1 MKNKNKMRNKLAI
14 YLRSAVLLCCLMALP
29 KSVFAQNNVIDEVIW
44 VVGDEIILKSDVESL
59 RLQYLID
66 GKKIDGNPYC
76 VIPEQIAI
84 QKLFLNQAKLDSIEV
99 SESAIIRQVDMYM
112 AEYLK
117 MFNSKEK
124 MEEVMNKT
132 TSQIRRDLRNSLRE
146 GETVKMV
153 QDKLVGDIAVTP
165 AEVRRFFQDL
175 PQDSIPYIPTKVE
188 VQIITQ
194 LPRVSLAEVDD
205 VKKRLRE
212 YTDQVNSGEMP
223 FSTLARLYSEDLG
236 SAMKGGEIGFMGR
249 GMLAPEYANVAFNM
263 QEPGKVS
270 KIVETEFGY
279 HIIQLV
285 EKRGD
290 RVNTRHIL
298 LKPKVSD
305 EDLTKSTNKLD
316 SLANDIRDEKFSFG
330 EAALYLSDNKETRN
344 NSGLM
349 PNPYD
354 GTSRFEMQALPPEIA
369 KVIEKLNV
377 GDVSNAFTM
386 IDDKGREV
394 CAIVRLKDRI
404 QGHKATITEDYQ
416 NLRDLVIAEKREAIL
431 HNWIVKKQK
440 ETYVRINDGWRECE
454 FEYPGWIKD

>member
-270 KIVETEFGY
+270 KIEIGRASCRE
-279 HIIQLV
+279 
-285 EKRGD
+285 
-290 RVNTRHIL
+290 RV
-298 LKPKVSD
+298 
-305 EDLTKSTNKLD
+305 
-316 SLANDIRDEKFSFG
+316 
-330 EAALYLSDNKETRN
+330 
-344 NSGLM
+344 
-349 PNPYD
+349 
-354 GTSRFEMQALPPEIA
+354 
-369 KVIEKLNV
+369 
-377 GDVSNAFTM
+377 
-386 IDDKGREV
+386 
-394 CAIVRLKDRI
+394 
-404 QGHKATITEDYQ
+404 
-416 NLRDLVIAEKREAIL
+416 
-431 HNWIVKKQK
+431 
-440 ETYVRINDGWRECE
+440 
-454 FEYPGWIKD
+454 

>member
-298 LKPKVSD
+298 LKPK
-305 EDLTKSTNKLD
+305 
-316 SLANDIRDEKFSFG
+316 
-330 EAALYLSDNKETRN
+330 
-344 NSGLM
+344 
-349 PNPYD
+349 
-354 GTSRFEMQALPPEIA
+354 EI
-369 KVIEKLNV
+369 
-377 GDVSNAFTM
+377 
-386 IDDKGREV
+386 GRAHV
-394 CAIVRLKDRI
+394 
-404 QGHKATITEDYQ
+404 
-416 NLRDLVIAEKREAIL
+416 
-431 HNWIVKKQK
+431 
-440 ETYVRINDGWRECE
+440 
-454 FEYPGWIKD
+454 

>member
-153 QDKLVGDIAVTP
+153 QDKLLGDIAV
-165 AEVRRFFQDL
+165 
-175 PQDSIPYIPTKVE
+175 
-188 VQIITQ
+188 
-194 LPRVSLAEVDD
+194 
-205 VKKRLRE
+205 
-212 YTDQVNSGEMP
+212 
-223 FSTLARLYSEDLG
+223 
-236 SAMKGGEIGFMGR
+236 
-249 GMLAPEYANVAFNM
+249 
-263 QEPGKVS
+263 
-270 KIVETEFGY
+270 
-279 HIIQLV
+279 
-285 EKRGD
+285 D
-290 RVNTRHIL
+290 R
-298 LKPKVSD
+298 
-305 EDLTKSTNKLD
+305 KSTRL
-316 SLANDIRDEKFSFG
+316 
-330 EAALYLSDNKETRN
+330 
-344 NSGLM
+344 NS
-349 PNPYD
+349 
-354 GTSRFEMQALPPEIA
+354 S
-369 KVIEKLNV
+369 
-377 GDVSNAFTM
+377 
-386 IDDKGREV
+386 
-394 CAIVRLKDRI
+394 
-404 QGHKATITEDYQ
+404 H
-416 NLRDLVIAEKREAIL
+416 
-431 HNWIVKKQK
+431 
-440 ETYVRINDGWRECE
+440 
-454 FEYPGWIKD
+454 